1 MFFACIV
8 VNHLYYIVIF
18 IKADPKGTF
27 WYHSHVGAQRT
38 NGVFGALIIKERPK
52 AEVTPPID
60 VIMQIGDWHHESS
73 EEVRNYLFNCI
84 I

>member
-1 MFFACIV
+1 MFFACIMLSITFV
-8 VNHLYYIVIF
+8 
-18 IKADPKGTF
+18 KADPKGTF

-38 NGVFGALIIKERPK
+38 NGVYGALIIKERPK

-73 EEVRNYLFNCI
+73 EEVRNHLFNCI